1 MERVAEQEV
10 NKADEVMQEQE
21 EAKGSSR
28 EPSALAEVY
37 QVLSQR
43 AIEEAIRIGVEAGT
57 AAAEKRLEEGKKE
70 LSKGRYGRRLHN
82 TRLLLANYRNLKEH
96 ASGAVFNGRRAK
108 ESALDILDGLD
119 NFEYEDAY
127 YISSIKQ
134 SQQRTLIILT
144 HIDEMLNLY
153 RISCEQS
160 GKEEEMRR
168 YRILNAAYIDPE
180 KKSPEEIARE
190 NHVEKRTYYSDLG
203 KAIKPLSA
211 LIFGIDGIRLT

>member
-1 MERVAEQEV
+1 MERLEDRENEEQV
-10 NKADEVMQEQE
+10 
-21 EAKGSSR
+21 KGSSM
-28 EPSALAEVY
+28 EAGSVAEVY
-37 QVLSQR
+37 GILSKQ
-43 AIEEAIRIGVEAGT
+43 AINEAIRIGVEAGT

-70 LSKGRYGRRLHN
+70 QAKGRYKRRLHN

-96 ASGAVFNGRRAK
+96 VSGAVFNGRKAK

-211 LIFGIDGIRLT
+211 LIFGIDGIRLA

>member
-1 MERVAEQEV
+1 MERLEDREKEEQV
-10 NKADEVMQEQE
+10 
-21 EAKGSSR
+21 KGSSM
-28 EPSALAEVY
+28 EAGSVAEVY
-37 QVLSQR
+37 GILSQQ
-43 AIEEAIRIGVEAGT
+43 AINEAIRIGVEAGT

-70 LSKGRYGRRLHN
+70 QAKGRYKRRLHN

-96 ASGAVFNGRRAK
+96 VSGAVFNGRKAK

-168 YRILNAAYIDPE
+168 CRILNAAYIDPD

-211 LIFGIDGIRLT
+211 LIFGIDGIRLA

>member
-1 MERVAEQEV
+1 MERLEDREKEEQV
-10 NKADEVMQEQE
+10 
-21 EAKGSSR
+21 KGSSM
-28 EPSALAEVY
+28 EAGSVAEVY
-37 QVLSQR
+37 GILSQQ
-43 AIEEAIRIGVEAGT
+43 AINEAIRIGVEAGT

-70 LSKGRYGRRLHN
+70 QAKGRYKRRLHN

-96 ASGAVFNGRRAK
+96 VSGAVFNGRKAK

-168 YRILNAAYIDPE
+168 YRILNAAYIDPD

-211 LIFGIDGIRLT
+211 LIFGIDGIRLA